1 MIKCSWGTWTLIDM
15 NEEIIIIGAGLA
27 GCTIARLL
35 ADNNHKIKIFEE
47 KII

>member
-1 MIKCSWGTWTLIDM
+1 M
-15 NEEIIIIGAGLA
+15 NKEIIIIGAGLA